1 MKEPGECKGQC
12 DICPMPS
19 DPDQLE
25 FDFAGLIR
33 HIQEE
38 IQQEEDDKIVRPSH
52 YTQWAIQPLT
62 YIQRNKMEFW
72 RGNIIKYASRAG
84 AKVYDGMD
92 LNESEITDL
101 EKVRR
106 YAEIRINEIKGEME
120 L

>member
-12 DICPMPS
+12 DICPAGKNT
-19 DPDQLE
+19 DQLSFIFQDLE
-25 FDFAGLIR
+25 PY
-33 HIQEE
+33 EE
-38 IQQEEDDKIVRPSH
+38 DDDKIVRPSH

-106 YAEIRINEIKGEME
+106 YAEIRINEIKGETE